1 MAEETE
7 VIESGKA
14 DIVETPEVV
23 TKSWHDELE
32 PDLRANPSITKFK
45 SVGDLGKSY
54 VELQKSL
61 GKDKVVLPTDKS
73 TPEEWK
79 AFYKKIGAPDKAE
92 DYDVSDE
99 DMPEQFRLGAEEKA
113 EFRQKML
120 EAGLPKKHFE
130 AAWKYYKES
139 TLRRITQE
147 TENIKNMRGDAETNL
162 RKEWGAAYEAKVD
175 GAQKVINKF
184 FEGKNIRPEFKVL
197 ANDKGFIQAMAEI
210 AESMSEDVIAGK
222 ERSTLTPSEAQQ
234 ELSKIVGDLKGPY
247 YNELSPEHDAT
258 VDRVLDL
265 QRMLGNS

>member
-1 MAEETE
+1 MPEETPIVE
-7 VIESGKA
+7 TPE
-14 DIVETPEVV
+14 VETPEVV

-32 PDLRANPSITKFK
+32 PDLRSNPSITKFK
-45 SVGDLGKSY
+45 NVGDLGKSY

-79 AFYKKIGAPDKAE
+79 AFYKKIGAPETAE
-92 DYDVSDE
+92 EYDVSDE
-99 DMPEQFRLGAEEKA
+99 DMPEQFRLDANAKA
-113 EFRQKML
+113 EFRTKML
-120 EAGLPKKHFE
+120 EAGLPKKQFE
-130 AAWKYYKES
+130 AAWNYYKES
-139 TLRRITQE
+139 TLRRINQE
-147 TENIKNMRGDAETNL
+147 TESIKNMRGEAETTL
-162 RKEWGAAYEAKVD
+162 RKEWGAAYDAKVD

-197 ANDKGFIQAMAEI
+197 ANDKGFIQAMADI

-222 ERSTLTPSEAQQ
+222 ERATLTPSEAQQ
-234 ELSKIVGDLKGPY
+234 ELSKIVGDLKGAY